1 MKTYKLGVVGDPIN
15 HSLSPKIHH
24 LFAKRANIKIEY
36 EPYHVLPSNLDYFIR
51 DFFDDGGSGL
61 NVTLPH
67 KIDCLNSVDDFSPIV
82 KKIGA
87 ANILTRLSD
96 TNQIF
101 ADSTDGMGLIK
112 GLMEA
117 NINEIKS
124 DILIL
129 GAGGAAQSIIHDLQ
143 TRFPR
148 VIAIANRTKEKVKP
162 VVSRFPPLDYDNLH
176 PNTQVV
182 DIETYLSEWD
192 VQGFHTLINATS
204 AKEELDFKW
213 CESLPIEGVT
223 NFYDLSYSKLGET
236 TPFLK
241 WAKNQDIGATRK
253 IARDGFGM
261 LIHQAALSF
270 EIWTGIK
277 PDTNITKAELFDE

>member
-1 MKTYKLGVVGDPIN
+1 M
-15 HSLSPKIHH
+15 
-24 LFAKRANIKIEY
+24 
-36 EPYHVLPSNLDYFIR
+36 
-51 DFFDDGGSGL
+51 
-61 NVTLPH
+61 TLPH
-67 KIDCLNSVDDFSPIV
+67 KIDCLNSVDDCSPIV

-87 ANILTRLSD
+87 ANTLTRLRD

-117 NINEIKS
+117 SINEIKS

-143 TRFPR
+143 TRVPR

-162 VVSRFPPLDYDNLH
+162 VVSRFPSLDYDDLY

-236 TPFLK
+236 TPFVK
-241 WAKNQDIGATRK
+241 WAKSQDIGATRK
-253 IARDGFGM
+253 IVRDGFGM

-270 EIWTGIK
+270 EVWTGIK
-277 PDTNITKAELFDE
+277 PDTKITKAELFDE